1 MFEIFTVSSL
11 SRKADERGGFS
22 LARGKNPYNGNC
34 DIRNMHGTVRLR
46 ECLSLKDKS
55 KFDFEITNIES

>member
-34 DIRNMHGTVRLR
+34 DIRNMHGTVFRQEKYQSFGNQSVKWL
-46 ECLSLKDKS
+46 LKL
-55 KFDFEITNIES
+55 